1 MTIMKKSLRYM
12 AAALTMAAAIL
23 PTSAQELRTSYF
35 METSNYRHQ
44 MNPALLDS
52 PYFGMF
58 FSNINIGMTGNIG
71 AKQFIFD
78 TNGLPGYTGNYRY
91 TTFMDPNVD
100 AKTFLNK
107 LHDKNRF
114 DLYLNYNLFSV
125 GFKAWG
131 GVNLLEL
138 NLRSNTNLTLP
149 KGLFEFAKTAGEKE
163 HYEFG
168 GLGMRTQNYM
178 ELALGHSRD
187 INKQWRVGGKLK
199 FLIGAAYADF
209 TADNVTLDMTEDAWR
224 IQSNAQVKASLLKS
238 DVIHEDPSKNSAD
251 GRPRV
256 KELDNF
262 GFSLPGFGMAL
273 DLGVT
278 YKPIENLTL
287 SAAITDLGFISWKN
301 THHASSQGDYTFDGF
316 DNIYIG
322 SDKDQTEDIDD
333 QFDQIGDDLEE
344 MFSVYDDGTKTATQ
358 ALAATLNVGAEYK
371 LPAYDKLKFG
381 FLYTSRIHGKYSWHQ
396 GMLNVGVRPVKW
408 FECNVNGAVTSTG
421 VTAGG
426 MLSLKAPHFNFYI
439 AADRFFSKMGKQ
451 GVPLN
456 SSNGNITFGMTFPL

>member
-1 MTIMKKSLRYM
+1 MKKSLRYM

-224 IQSNAQVKASLLKS
+224 IQSNAQMKASLLKS

-278 YKPIENLTL
+278 YKPIDNLTL

-316 DNIYIG
+316 NNIYIG

>member
-1 MTIMKKSLRYM
+1 MKKSLRYM

-52 PYFGMF
+52 PYVGLL

-209 TADNVTLDMTEDAWR
+209 TADNVMLDMTEDAWR
-224 IQSNAQVKASLLKS
+224 IQSNAQMKASLLKS

-316 DNIYIG
+316 NNIYIG

>member
-1 MTIMKKSLRYM
+1 MKKSLRYM

-52 PYFGMF
+52 PYVGLF

-78 TNGLPGYTGNYRY
+78 TNGLSGYTGNYRY
-91 TTFMDPNVD
+91 TTFMDPSVD
-100 AKTFLNK
+100 AATFLNK

-187 INKQWRVGGKLK
+187 INDQWRVGGKLK

-316 DNIYIG
+316 NNIYIG

>member
-1 MTIMKKSLRYM
+1 MKKSLRYM

-52 PYFGMF
+52 PYVGLL

-100 AKTFLNK
+100 AATFLNK

-316 DNIYIG
+316 NNIYIG

-371 LPAYDKLKFG
+371 LPAYAKLKFG

>member
-1 MTIMKKSLRYM
+1 MKKSLRYM

-52 PYFGMF
+52 PYVGLL

-256 KELDNF
+256 KKLDNF

-316 DNIYIG
+316 NNIYIG

-439 AADRFFSKMGKQ
+439 AADRFFSKLGKQ

>member
-1 MTIMKKSLRYM
+1 MKKSLRYM
-12 AAALTMAAAIL
+12 AAALTLAAATL

-52 PYFGMF
+52 PYVGLL

-224 IQSNAQVKASLLKS
+224 IQSNAQMKASLLKS

-316 DNIYIG
+316 NNIYIG

>member
-1 MTIMKKSLRYM
+1 M

>member
-1 MTIMKKSLRYM
+1 MKKSLRYM
-12 AAALTMAAAIL
+12 AAALTMVAAIL

-52 PYFGMF
+52 PYVGLL

-187 INKQWRVGGKLK
+187 INDQWRVGGKLK

-224 IQSNAQVKASLLKS
+224 IQSNAQMKASLLKS

-316 DNIYIG
+316 NNIYIG

-371 LPAYDKLKFG
+371 LPAYDKLRFG

>member
-1 MTIMKKSLRYM
+1 MKKSLRYM
-12 AAALTMAAAIL
+12 AAALTMVAAIL

-316 DNIYIG
+316 NNIYIG

>member
-1 MTIMKKSLRYM
+1 MKKSLRYM
-12 AAALTMAAAIL
+12 AAALTLAAATL

-35 METSNYRHQ
+35 METSNFRHQ
-44 MNPALLDS
+44 MNPALLEDS
-52 PYFGMF
+52 YFGLL
-58 FSNINIGMTGNIG
+58 FSNIHVGMTGNIG

-78 TNGLPGYTGNYRY
+78 TKGLPGYTGTYRY

-100 AKTFLNK
+100 AATFLNK

-131 GVNLLEL
+131 GANLLEL

-149 KGLFEFAKTAGEKE
+149 KELFEFAKTAGEKE

-178 ELALGHSRD
+178 ELALGHSHD

-209 TADNVTLDMTEDAWR
+209 TADHVTLDMTEDEWH
-224 IQSNAQVKASLLKS
+224 IQSDAQLKASLMKS
-238 DVIHEDPSKNSAD
+238 DVIHEGPSKNSAD
-251 GRPRV
+251 GRPRI

-278 YKPIENLTL
+278 YKPIEDLTL
-287 SAAITDLGFISWKN
+287 SAAITDLGFIKWKD

-316 DNIYIG
+316 ENIYIG
-322 SDKDQTEDIDD
+322 GDENNTEDIDD
-333 QFDQIGDDLEE
+333 QFDKIGDDLEE
-344 MFSVYDDGTKTATQ
+344 MFSVYDDGTKSATQ
-358 ALAATLNVGAEYK
+358 ALAATINVGAEYK

-396 GMLNVGVRPVKW
+396 GMLNVGVHPAKW

-456 SSNGNITFGMTFPL
+456 STNGNITFGMTFPL

>member
-1 MTIMKKSLRYM
+1 MKKSLRYM

-52 PYFGMF
+52 PYVGLL

-78 TNGLPGYTGNYRY
+78 TKGLDGYTGNYRY

-224 IQSNAQVKASLLKS
+224 IQSNAQMKASLLKS

-256 KELDNF
+256 KKLDNF

-278 YKPIENLTL
+278 YKPSENLTL

-316 DNIYIG
+316 NNIYIG

-408 FECNVNGAVTSTG
+408 FECNVNGAITSTG

-439 AADRFFSKMGKQ
+439 AADRFVSKMGKQ

>member
-1 MTIMKKSLRYM
+1 MKKSLRYM
-12 AAALTMAAAIL
+12 AAALTMVAAIL

-58 FSNINIGMTGNIG
+58 FSNINVGMTGNIG

-316 DNIYIG
+316 NNIYIG

>member
-1 MTIMKKSLRYM
+1 MKKSLRYM

-52 PYFGMF
+52 PYVGLL

-187 INKQWRVGGKLK
+187 INDQWRVGGKLK
-199 FLIGAAYADF
+199 FLIAAAYADF

-224 IQSNAQVKASLLKS
+224 IQSNAQMKASLLKS

-256 KELDNF
+256 KKLDNF

-316 DNIYIG
+316 NNIYIG

>member
-1 MTIMKKSLRYM
+1 MKKSLRYM

-52 PYFGMF
+52 PYFGLL

-316 DNIYIG
+316 NNIYIG

>member
-1 MTIMKKSLRYM
+1 MKKSLRYM

-58 FSNINIGMTGNIG
+58 FSNINVGMTGNIG

-256 KELDNF
+256 KKLDNF

-316 DNIYIG
+316 NNIYIG

>member
-1 MTIMKKSLRYM
+1 MKKSLRYM

-35 METSNYRHQ
+35 METSNFRHQ

-52 PYFGMF
+52 PYVGLL

-187 INKQWRVGGKLK
+187 INDQWRVGGKLK

-316 DNIYIG
+316 NNIYIG

-439 AADRFFSKMGKQ
+439 AADRFFSKLGKQ

>member
-1 MTIMKKSLRYM
+1 MKKSLRYM
-12 AAALTMAAAIL
+12 AAALTMVAAIL

-58 FSNINIGMTGNIG
+58 FSNINVGMTGNIG

-224 IQSNAQVKASLLKS
+224 IQSNAQMKASLLKS

-316 DNIYIG
+316 NNIYIG

>member
-1 MTIMKKSLRYM
+1 MKKSLRYM

-35 METSNYRHQ
+35 METSNFRHQ

-58 FSNINIGMTGNIG
+58 FSNINVGMTGNIG

-78 TNGLPGYTGNYRY
+78 TKGLDGYTGNYRY

-178 ELALGHSRD
+178 EIALGHSHD
-187 INKQWRVGGKLK
+187 INDQWRVGGKLK

-224 IQSNAQVKASLLKS
+224 IQSDAQVKASLLKS
-238 DVIHEDPSKNSAD
+238 DVIHEGPSKNSAD

-287 SAAITDLGFISWKN
+287 SAAITDLGFISWRN

-316 DNIYIG
+316 NNIYIG
-322 SDKDQTEDIDD
+322 GDKEHTEDIED

-456 SSNGNITFGMTFPL
+456 SANGNITFGMTFPL

>member
-1 MTIMKKSLRYM
+1 MKKSLRYM

-35 METSNYRHQ
+35 METSNFRHQ

-58 FSNINIGMTGNIG
+58 FSNINVGMTGNIG

-316 DNIYIG
+316 NNIYIG

>member
-1 MTIMKKSLRYM
+1 MKKSLRYM

-52 PYFGMF
+52 PYVGLL

-256 KELDNF
+256 KKLDNF

-278 YKPIENLTL
+278 YKPIDNLTL

-316 DNIYIG
+316 NNIYIG

>member
-1 MTIMKKSLRYM
+1 MKKSLRYM

-35 METSNYRHQ
+35 METSTYRHQ

-316 DNIYIG
+316 NNIYIG

>member
-1 MTIMKKSLRYM
+1 MKKSLRYM

-52 PYFGMF
+52 PYVGLL

-100 AKTFLNK
+100 AATFLNK

-316 DNIYIG
+316 NNIYIG

>member
-1 MTIMKKSLRYM
+1 MKKSLRYM

-58 FSNINIGMTGNIG
+58 FSNINVGMTGNIG

-224 IQSNAQVKASLLKS
+224 IQSNAQMKASLLKS

-316 DNIYIG
+316 NNIYIG

-421 VTAGG
+421 ATAGG

>member
-1 MTIMKKSLRYM
+1 MKKSLRYM

-52 PYFGMF
+52 PYVGLL

-278 YKPIENLTL
+278 YKPIENLTV

-316 DNIYIG
+316 NNIYIG

-426 MLSLKAPHFNFYI
+426 MLSLKAPHFKFYI

>member
-1 MTIMKKSLRYM
+1 MKKSLRYM
-12 AAALTMAAAIL
+12 AAALTLAAATL

-35 METSNYRHQ
+35 METSNFRHQ

-58 FSNINIGMTGNIG
+58 FSNINVGMTGNIG
-71 AKQFIFD
+71 AKQFVFD
-78 TNGLPGYTGNYRY
+78 TKGLAGYTGDYRY

-114 DLYLNYNLFSV
+114 DLYLNYNLFSI

-178 ELALGHSRD
+178 EIALGHSRD

-199 FLIGAAYADF
+199 FLLGAAYADF
-209 TADNVTLDMTEDAWR
+209 TADKVTLDMTEDAWR
-224 IQSNAQVKASLLKS
+224 IQSDAQLKASLMKC
-238 DVIHEDPSKNSAD
+238 DVIHEDPSKNSTD
-251 GRPRV
+251 GRPRI

-273 DLGVT
+273 DLGAT
-278 YKPIENLTL
+278 YKPIKDLTL
-287 SAAITDLGFISWKN
+287 SLAITDLGFISWKN
-301 THHASSQGDYTFDGF
+301 THHASSRGDYPFDGF

-322 SDKDQTEDIDD
+322 GDKEQTEDIED
-333 QFDQIGDDLEE
+333 QFDKIGDDLEK
-344 MFSVYDDGTKTATQ
+344 MFSVYDDGMKKATQ
-358 ALAATLNVGAEYK
+358 ALAATINVGAEYK

-381 FLYTSRIHGKYSWHQ
+381 FLYTSRVHGKYSWHQ
-396 GMLNVGVRPVKW
+396 GMLNVGVRPAKW

-426 MLSLKAPHFNFYI
+426 ALSLKAPHFNFFI

-456 SSNGNITFGMTFPL
+456 SSNGNITLGMTFPL

>member
-1 MTIMKKSLRYM
+1 MKKSLRYM

-52 PYFGMF
+52 PYVGLL

-114 DLYLNYNLFSV
+114 DLFLNYNLFSV

-224 IQSNAQVKASLLKS
+224 IQSNAQMKASLLKS

-278 YKPIENLTL
+278 YKPIDNLTL

-316 DNIYIG
+316 NNIYIG

>member
-1 MTIMKKSLRYM
+1 MKKSLRYM

-23 PTSAQELRTSYF
+23 PTSAQELRTSFF

-44 MNPALLDS
+44 TIPALLDS
-52 PYFGMF
+52 PYVGLC

-78 TNGLPGYTGNYRY
+78 TNGLSGYTGNYRY
-91 TTFMDPNVD
+91 TTFMDPSVD
-100 AKTFLNK
+100 AATFLNK

-224 IQSNAQVKASLLKS
+224 IQSNAQMKASLLKS

-316 DNIYIG
+316 NNIYIG

>member
-1 MTIMKKSLRYM
+1 MKKSLRYM

-439 AADRFFSKMGKQ
+439 AADRFFSKLGKQ

>member
-1 MTIMKKSLRYM
+1 MKKSLRYM

-52 PYFGMF
+52 PYVGLL

-224 IQSNAQVKASLLKS
+224 IQSNAQMKASLLKS

-278 YKPIENLTL
+278 YKPIDNLTL

-316 DNIYIG
+316 NNIYIG

-408 FECNVNGAVTSTG
+408 FECNINGAVTSTG

>member
-1 MTIMKKSLRYM
+1 MKKSLRYM

-52 PYFGMF
+52 PYVGLL

-107 LHDKNRF
+107 LHNKNRF

-224 IQSNAQVKASLLKS
+224 IQSNAQMKASLLKS

-278 YKPIENLTL
+278 YKPIDNLTL

-316 DNIYIG
+316 NNIYIG

>member
-1 MTIMKKSLRYM
+1 MKKSLRYM

-52 PYFGMF
+52 PYVGLL

-100 AKTFLNK
+100 AATFLNK

-316 DNIYIG
+316 NNIYIG

-396 GMLNVGVRPVKW
+396 GMRNVGVRPVKW

-439 AADRFFSKMGKQ
+439 AADRFFSKLGKQ

>member
-1 MTIMKKSLRYM
+1 MKKSLRYM

-52 PYFGMF
+52 PYVGLL

-107 LHDKNRF
+107 LHNKNRF

-224 IQSNAQVKASLLKS
+224 IQSNAQMKASLLKS

-316 DNIYIG
+316 NNIYIG

>member
-1 MTIMKKSLRYM
+1 MKKSLRYM

-52 PYFGMF
+52 PYVGLL

-262 GFSLPGFGMAL
+262 GFSLPGFGIAL

-316 DNIYIG
+316 NNIYIG

>member
-1 MTIMKKSLRYM
+1 MKKSLRYM
-12 AAALTMAAAIL
+12 AAALTMVAAIL

-52 PYFGMF
+52 PYVGLL

-278 YKPIENLTL
+278 YKPIDNLTL

-316 DNIYIG
+316 NNIYIG

>member
-1 MTIMKKSLRYM
+1 MKKSLRYM

-52 PYFGMF
+52 PYVGLL

-100 AKTFLNK
+100 AATFLNK

-187 INKQWRVGGKLK
+187 INDQWRVGGKLK

-224 IQSNAQVKASLLKS
+224 IQSNAQMKASLLKS

-316 DNIYIG
+316 NNIYIG

>member
-1 MTIMKKSLRYM
+1 MKKSLRYM

-52 PYFGMF
+52 PYVGLL

-100 AKTFLNK
+100 AATFLNK

-187 INKQWRVGGKLK
+187 INDQWRVGGKLK

-316 DNIYIG
+316 NNIYIG

>member
-1 MTIMKKSLRYM
+1 MKKSLRYM

-35 METSNYRHQ
+35 METSNFRHQ

-238 DVIHEDPSKNSAD
+238 DVIHEDPSKNSVD

-316 DNIYIG
+316 NNIYIG

>member
-1 MTIMKKSLRYM
+1 MKKSLRYM

-52 PYFGMF
+52 PYVGLL

-149 KGLFEFAKTAGEKE
+149 KELFEFAKTAGEKE

-316 DNIYIG
+316 NNIYIG

>member
-1 MTIMKKSLRYM
+1 MKKSLRYM
-12 AAALTMAAAIL
+12 AAALTMVAAIL

-58 FSNINIGMTGNIG
+58 FSNINVGMTGNIG

-114 DLYLNYNLFSV
+114 DLYLNYDLFSV

-209 TADNVTLDMTEDAWR
+209 TADNVMLDMTEDAWR
-224 IQSNAQVKASLLKS
+224 IQSNAQMKASLLKS

-316 DNIYIG
+316 NNIYIG

>member
-1 MTIMKKSLRYM
+1 M

-52 PYFGMF
+52 PYVGLL

-224 IQSNAQVKASLLKS
+224 IQSNAQMKASLLKS

-256 KELDNF
+256 KKLDNF

-316 DNIYIG
+316 NNIYIG